1 MAFCTNC
8 GAQVQGPFCGKCG
21 APAPKAGA
29 AAPGGP
35 ASAAPP
41 PGPAVPPPPM
51 AAAPQPTAA
60 TPPVGP
66 ATAAKTSPLVW
77 ILGGCFGLLVLGA
90 IIGGL
95 TMYYIAHKARQAAHM
110 IEKNPALAVTRMM
123 AAANPD
129 IDVLST
135 DEDKGT
141 ITVRDKKTGKTM
153 TMNFADAQKG
163 KFVFEQD
170 GQKLALEAHGEGD
183 KGSLEMKS
191 SDGSVKFATG
201 AGSEKLPAWLSPY
214 PGSAPQGSMSMQN
227 GKETSGSFSFTT
239 KDSIEAVVRYYE
251 DALNKAGLKA
261 TTNSVQQNGKTS
273 LGIVSAEEPGNKRKA
288 VVTATMTNEGT
299 NVGVT

>member
-1 MAFCTNC
+1 M
-8 GAQVQGPFCGKCG
+8 G
-21 APAPKAGA
+21 
-29 AAPGGP
+29 
-35 ASAAPP
+35 AAPP
-41 PGPAVPPPPM
+41 PLASG
-51 AAAPQPTAA
+51 
-60 TPPVGP
+60 PPVGP
-66 ATAAKTSPLVW
+66 ATATKTSPLVW

-90 IIGGL
+90 IVGGL

-110 IEKNPALAVTRMM
+110 LEKNPALAVTRMI

-129 IDVLST
+129 VDVVST

-153 TMNFADAQKG
+153 IMNFADAQKG

-170 GQKLALEAHGEGD
+170 GQKMALEAHADGD
-183 KGSLEMKS
+183 KGSFEMKS
-191 SDGSVKFATG
+191 SEGSMKFATG
-201 AGSEKLPAWLSPY
+201 ASSEKLPAWLSAY

-273 LGIVSAEEPGNKRKA
+273 LGMVSAEDPGNKRKA

-299 NVGVT
+299 NVGVTFTTQQ